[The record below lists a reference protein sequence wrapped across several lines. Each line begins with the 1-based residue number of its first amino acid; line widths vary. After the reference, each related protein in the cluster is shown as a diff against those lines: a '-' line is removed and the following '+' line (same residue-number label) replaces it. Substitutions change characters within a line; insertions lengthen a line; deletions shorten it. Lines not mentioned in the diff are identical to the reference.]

1 MALQP
6 PFDLMQWIAEH
17 RSSLLPPV
25 GNRQVYPA
33 GDFIIMAVGGPNARK
48 DYHVD
53 PGAEFFYQLQGTL
66 LLKTIQDGRAVDYHV
81 APGSIFL
88 LPGGIPHSPQ
98 RGPGTVGLVIER
110 RRAPGERDALR
121 WYCEQCQHLL
131 HEETFELHDIDTQL
145 APLMARFYADR
156 ARRTCSRC
164 GAVLAPPVGAG

>member
-6 PFDLMQWIAEH
+6 PFDLQQWIAEH
-17 RSSLLPPV
+17 RSALRPPV

-53 PGAEFFYQLQGTL
+53 PGAEFFYQLEGTL
-66 LLKTIQDGRAVDYHV
+66 LLKTIQDGRAVDYQV

-88 LPGGIPHSPQ
+88 LPAGIPHSPQ

-121 WYCEQCQHLL
+121 WYCDQCQHLL
-131 HEETFELHDIDTQL
+131 YEETFELHDIDTQL

-164 GAVLAPPVGAG
+164 GAVLAPPVQAG